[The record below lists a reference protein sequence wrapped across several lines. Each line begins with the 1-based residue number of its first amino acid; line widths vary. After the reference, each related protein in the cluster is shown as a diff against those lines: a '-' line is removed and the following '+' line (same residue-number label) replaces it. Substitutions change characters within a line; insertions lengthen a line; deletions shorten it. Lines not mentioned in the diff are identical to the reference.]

1 MYRGTSGRGRG
12 LQAPGISRTLTYM
25 NRITLTACL
34 IVAFV
39 SCGCQNVKW
48 PWEKKQPTTQPA
60 MTEPSP
66 EEKAAELQQQVK
78 TLEAKLTI
86 VKAEKQE
93 LSDRCNTLQ
102 DRVNSL
108 TFSQKMLDD
117 QLKVL
122 RMARVE
128 RDVYKSRAERLAK
141 ELAKLEAKLAG
152 HRPGAAS
159 RPATAPSAP

>member
-1 MYRGTSGRGRG
+1 
-12 LQAPGISRTLTYM
+12 M
-25 NRITLTACL
+25 NSTALTACL
-34 IVAFV
+34 IVAFA

-48 PWEKKQPTTQPA
+48 PWEKKQPTTRPA
-60 MTEPSP
+60 VAQPSP
-66 EEKAAELQQQVK
+66 QEKLAELQQQAK
-78 TLEAKLTI
+78 TLKARLTI
-86 VKAEKQE
+86 VEAEKQE
-93 LSDRCNTLQ
+93 LSDRCNILQ

-108 TFSQKMLDD
+108 TFSQKMLED

-128 RDVYKSRAERLAK
+128 RDVYKSRAERLAR

-152 HRPGAAS
+152 RHPGAAS